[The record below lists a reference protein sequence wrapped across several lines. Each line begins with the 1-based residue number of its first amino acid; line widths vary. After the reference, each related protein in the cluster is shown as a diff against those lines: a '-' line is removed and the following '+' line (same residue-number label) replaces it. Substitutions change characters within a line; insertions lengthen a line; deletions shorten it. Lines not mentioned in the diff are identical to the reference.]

1 MTEKIYFVQKQAA
14 PALPALQVRWCDSF
28 ISRLRGFT
36 FRKNITPGEGLILVE
51 ARASRMDTAIHMLFV
66 WTDLAVF
73 WLDEELRV
81 VDKTLAKA
89 WRPFYAPRQPA
100 RYTLEI
106 APARLEDFQ
115 IGDQL
120 RLRDA

>member
-1 MTEKIYFVQKQAA
+1 MTHTTYLVQNPAA
-14 PALPALQVRWCDSF
+14 TLPALRARWCDSF
-28 ISRLRGFT
+28 TSRLRGFT
-36 FRKNITPGEGLILVE
+36 FRKNIAPSEGLILVE
-51 ARASRMDTAIHMLFV
+51 ARESRVDTAIHMLFV

-73 WLDEELRV
+73 WLDNDLRV
-81 VDKTLAKA
+81 VDKTLARA

-100 RYTLEI
+100 RYTLET

-120 RLRDA
+120 KLLDA